1 MKSELFRLLKNIIAI
16 GTIIIAGYFAYN
28 YFFKEASNELTIDKS
43 PMHIESIKAIAE
55 IATISYKDE
64 VVMDSIEFY
73 RSEKSVYDPREWIR
87 IYDRNIKRRITL
99 IVKGEVKYGIN
110 LTDENYSI
118 RSNTDTI
125 WLNLPT
131 PSILDVLVSP
141 SRTEIFQESG
151 IWTDTERKKIEL
163 LAKQK
168 LKRNAKK
175 LNLGKKAKVNVI
187 RFFKSII
194 DDRKVVIIT
203 FNHD

>member
-1 MKSELFRLLKNIIAI
+1 MKSELFRLLKNIITI
-16 GTIIIAGYFAYN
+16 GTIIIAGYYAYN

-110 LTDENYSI
+110 LNDENYSI

-125 WLNLPT
+125 WLYLPT
-131 PSILDVLVSP
+131 PGILDVLVSP

>member
-16 GTIIIAGYFAYN
+16 GTIIIVGYYAYN

-110 LTDENYSI
+110 LNDENYSI

-125 WLNLPT
+125 WLYLPT
-131 PSILDVLVSP
+131 PGILDVLVSP

-187 RFFKSII
+187 RFFKSIV